1 MKSFTPQTLVVWVL
15 SNGRRVSFDF
25 EDPWVLWVVCG
36 ETESFTKTVIL
47 HFGRRITGH

>member
-36 ETESFTKTVIL
+36 ETESFTVRQISS
-47 HFGRRITGH
+47 IQP